1 MIRQLREARRQL
13 AHGCLSG
20 ALGVYGEGVAL
31 LHVDAP
37 RYREVAVVLQNQID
51 RAVGVQTGRDGHVA
65 LHHIPACG
73 HIVPLAVAIE
83 KILDNNAFQYCVFGA
98 EALLAVRVQ
107 IAHGGLLDSVVHGNA
122 QRPCVAA
129 LAVFCLDSKFGGSL
143 RGGYAADF
151 SGFFVQTQTGRQSAF
166 INAPCD
172 GRCADGGQGMAVS
185 LACLAIRQGVRGH
198 DDGVGVWHKPR
209 PERGYIRRNAI
220 TGRVELVVAAKP
232 LKVIAC
238 SSLRAG
244 QTVGRRRGK
253 FAAVFHDD
261 PNAAFIA
268 QLAAA
273 KVKSNGFQPVR
284 TYRVTVQNLE
294 DGAETDLRVLA
305 RSVAVATEAARIV
318 PANRTAPRQSD
329 HSILSTRKNPVPV
342 FDISV
347 VLVQQPVPFVA
358 LGRAAF

>member
-1 MIRQLREARRQL
+1 
-13 AHGCLSG
+13 
-20 ALGVYGEGVAL
+20 
-31 LHVDAP
+31 
-37 RYREVAVVLQNQID
+37 
-51 RAVGVQTGRDGHVA
+51 
-65 LHHIPACG
+65 
-73 HIVPLAVAIE
+73 
-83 KILDNNAFQYCVFGA
+83 
-98 EALLAVRVQ
+98 
-107 IAHGGLLDSVVHGNA
+107 
-122 QRPCVAA
+122 
-129 LAVFCLDSKFGGSL
+129 
-143 RGGYAADF
+143 
-151 SGFFVQTQTGRQSAF
+151 
-166 INAPCD
+166 
-172 GRCADGGQGMAVS
+172 MAVS
-185 LACLAIRQGVRGH
+185 LACLAVRQGIRGH

-209 PERGYIRRNAI
+209 RERGYIRRNAI
-220 TGRVELVVAAKP
+220 TGRVELAVAAKP

-273 KVKSNGFQPVR
+273 KVKGNVLQSVR
-284 TYRVTVQNLE
+284 TYRAMVQNLK

-329 HSILSTRKNPVPV
+329 HRILSTRKNPVPV

>member
-1 MIRQLREARRQL
+1 
-13 AHGCLSG
+13 
-20 ALGVYGEGVAL
+20 
-31 LHVDAP
+31 
-37 RYREVAVVLQNQID
+37 
-51 RAVGVQTGRDGHVA
+51 
-65 LHHIPACG
+65 
-73 HIVPLAVAIE
+73 
-83 KILDNNAFQYCVFGA
+83 
-98 EALLAVRVQ
+98 
-107 IAHGGLLDSVVHGNA
+107 
-122 QRPCVAA
+122 
-129 LAVFCLDSKFGGSL
+129 
-143 RGGYAADF
+143 
-151 SGFFVQTQTGRQSAF
+151 
-166 INAPCD
+166 
-172 GRCADGGQGMAVS
+172 MAVS

-209 PERGYIRRNAI
+209 RERGYIRRNAF
-220 TGRVELVVAAKP
+220 TGCVELAVAAKP